1 MESAMNE
8 RLDRALAVLIERGE
22 ITSLQAESVRIAYDA
37 NPHIPAGPPRVSRR
51 NMLGEV
57 GGYVG
62 GIFTVVAVSIILSQS
77 WDQLTDGGKVGILA
91 GISAIL
97 LLTAFFVGRTSEVRR
112 RLAGTLDV
120 GGAFAAA
127 GAAGFAATMGYEAI
141 AASGVG
147 LVVAAASYFWNRSV
161 PGQIAFA
168 GFLAV
173 FLSSSLFKITNFQES
188 GIILV
193 VLLILGA
200 LWILASLQGLLPER
214 MIGLLLGSFAIF
226 VASQIAFSTNLRPLS
241 YAISFGAAVVGFLA
255 YLRFGYWPLLVLA
268 VVMSTF
274 GVGELVGAT
283 LGGAFGAALGLL
295 AAGIALLAGSAFALN
310 QRKER
315 RVTPLPMD

>member
-1 MESAMNE
+1 MEPAMNE
-8 RLDRALAVLIERGE
+8 RLDRALAVLVERGE
-22 ITSLQAESVRIAYDA
+22 ITALQAESVRIAYDA
-37 NPHIPAGPPRVSRR
+37 NPHVPAGPPRASRR

-77 WDQLTDGGKVGILA
+77 WDRLTDGGKVGILA

-112 RLAGTLDV
+112 RLAGTLGA

-127 GAAGFAATMGYEAI
+127 GAAGFAAAMDYEPM
-141 AASGVG
+141 AATGAG

-168 GFLAV
+168 GFAAA
-173 FLSSSLFKITNFQES
+173 FFSSSLIELTNARAS
-188 GIILV
+188 GVVLF
-193 VLLILGA
+193 VLLILGT
-200 LWILASLQGLLPER
+200 LWIAASLQGLLPER
-214 MIGLLLGSFAIF
+214 IIGLLLGGFAIF
-226 VASQIAFSTNLRPLS
+226 IASQIAFSTDLRTLS
-241 YAISFGAAVVGFLA
+241 YSVSFGAAALGFLA